1 MIESG
6 EFNKVNGDLRSG
18 LLFAKVAEEMLERN
32 ILQKFNT
39 NAKHPIS
46 VSQCFGSILYNTI
59 KWYPYTNTLA
69 DTRLSS
75 PKTKK
80 KFSTLS

>member
-1 MIESG
+1 MGNLIE
-6 EFNKVNGDLRSG
+6 VNGDLGLG
-18 LLFAKVAEEMLERN
+18 LLFAKVAEEMLERH

-46 VSQCFGSILYNTI
+46 VSQCFGSISYNTI

-75 PKTKK
+75 SKTIKV
-80 KFSTLS
+80 FQH